1 MNKSV
6 LILTGNTPF
15 YSLETR
21 VFELSK
27 QLPDITITLQ
37 SIQPV
42 VPCSTNLQLVDF
54 IPESSFQ
61 DYDLIITHAGAGTVF
76 FLLACNL
83 PFIAV
88 PNLERQDPHQLEL
101 YNWLEKNKYSQTAL
115 VEELQADLVFNKHI
129 PIDFYVDLPEFKLEM
144 LINELFR

>member
-15 YSLETR
+15 NSLETR

-37 SIQPV
+37 SIKPV
-42 VPCSTNLQLVDF
+42 VTCSMNLRLVDF

-88 PNLERQDPHQLEL
+88 PNLERRDQHQLEL
-101 YNWLEKNKYSQTAL
+101 FNWLKKNKYSQTAL
-115 VEELQADLVFNKHI
+115 VEELQSDLIIKK
-129 PIDFYVDLPEFKLEM
+129 PILAAVYVDLPEFKLEM
-144 LINELFR
+144 LMNELFG

>member
-1 MNKSV
+1 MNNSV
-6 LILTGNTPF
+6 LIITGNTPF
-15 YSLETR
+15 NSLETR

-27 QLPDITITLQ
+27 NLPDITITLQ

-42 VPCSTNLQLVDF
+42 VTCSMNLRLVDF

-76 FLLACNL
+76 FLLSCNL

-88 PNLERQDPHQLEL
+88 PNLERRDPHQLEL
-101 YNWLEKNKYSQTAL
+101 YNWLKRNKFAHTVL
-115 VEELQADLVFNKHI
+115 VEELQSDLLIHKLI
-129 PIDFYVDLPEFKLEM
+129 PAEFHVDLPEFKLEM
-144 LINELFR
+144 LINELFD

>member
-1 MNKSV
+1 MNNSV

-15 YSLETR
+15 NSLETR

-37 SIQPV
+37 SIKPV
-42 VPCSTNLQLVDF
+42 VTCSVNFRLVDF

-88 PNLERQDPHQLEL
+88 PNLERRDLHQLEL
-101 YNWLEKNKYSQTAL
+101 YNWLKKNKYSQTAL
-115 VEELQADLVFNKHI
+115 IEGLKSDLIINKPILADFQ
-129 PIDFYVDLPEFKLEM
+129 VDLPEFKLEM
-144 LINELFR
+144 LLNELFG